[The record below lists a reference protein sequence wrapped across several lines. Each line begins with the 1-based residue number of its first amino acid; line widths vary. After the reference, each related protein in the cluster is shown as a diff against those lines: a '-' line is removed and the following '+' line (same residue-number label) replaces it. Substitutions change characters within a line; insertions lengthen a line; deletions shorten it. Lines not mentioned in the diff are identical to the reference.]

1 MRIRAMPGGRL
12 QGSIRVA
19 GDKSIAHRWL
29 ILASTAS
36 SRSRLTGLPS
46 GLDVRSTASS
56 LANLTV
62 KARPAL
68 DLLARNVSSWVE
80 GSGSTW
86 NDTLAGGSYGTL
98 EVEGEGRDGLVE
110 PRGRLD
116 CGNSGTS
123 LRLLAGL
130 LAAAPFTTE
139 LTGDLSLR
147 SRPMERVA
155 SPLRSMGATVRTT
168 DGHAPISVTG
178 GRLVG
183 IEHRTEVPSA
193 QVKSAVLLAGVWAS
207 GETVVLESAP
217 TRDHTERAFEALGAP
232 IRRNGRGVGISRF
245 QHEGFG
251 AAVPGDPSSAAF
263 LIAAAALTGSEVTVE
278 GVGLNP
284 TRLHFLE
291 VLSRMGVTTETS
303 VVGAELG
310 EPVGSIHV
318 LSRDALRATT
328 VDADELPL
336 VIDEVP
342 VLAMLGTHAPAETRF
357 RGASELRVK
366 ESDRLMALVEGIR
379 TLGGQAAAEGDDLV
393 IAGRRPPRRR
403 GLVRRRSPT
412 RHGVRGRCARGR
424 SAVRGRGHGG
434 GGRELP
440 GLRGNPPIARSG
452 DRGHR
457 MTAERVVAID
467 GAAGSGKSTLA
478 RNLARAVRL
487 PYVNT
492 GLMYRALTASAI
504 RNGVSEDDVEAL
516 IDLTRAL
523 RFTLGGS
530 DPRVLKVDGLR

>member
-1 MRIRAMPGGRL
+1 MRIRAVPGGRL

-46 GLDVRSTASS
+46 GLDVGSTASS
-56 LANLTV
+56 LADLTV
-62 KARPAL
+62 KSRPAL
-68 DLLARNVSSWVE
+68 DLWARNVSSRVE
-80 GSGSTW
+80 GGGSTW
-86 NDTLAGGSYGTL
+86 NDTLARVSYGTL

-123 LRLLAGL
+123 MRLLAGL

-139 LTGDLSLR
+139 LTGDPSLS

-232 IRRNGRGVGISRF
+232 VRRDGRRVGISRF

-251 AAVPGDPSSAAF
+251 AAVPGDPSSAA
-263 LIAAAALTGSEVTVE
+263 LVVAAAALTGSEVTVE

-291 VLSRMGVTTETS
+291 VLSRMGVATETS
-303 VVGAELG
+303 LAGEELG

-357 RGASELRVK
+357 LGASELRVK
-366 ESDRLMALVEGIR
+366 ESDRLTALVEGIR
-379 TLGGQAAAEGDDLV
+379 TLGGQAAAEADDLV
-393 IAGRRPPRRR
+393 IAG
-403 GLVRRRSPT
+403 G
-412 RHGVRGRCARGR
+412 
-424 SAVRGRGHGG
+424 
-434 GGRELP
+434 
-440 GLRGNPPIARSG
+440 GLRGGVASSGGDHRLAMAFAVGALAG
-452 DRGHR
+452 DRPS
-457 MTAERVVAID
+457 EVAGMEAAAVSFPD
-467 GAAGSGKSTLA
+467 FVGTLRSLGAAIEVIG
-478 RNLARAVRL
+478 
-487 PYVNT
+487 
-492 GLMYRALTASAI
+492 
-504 RNGVSEDDVEAL
+504 
-516 IDLTRAL
+516 
-523 RFTLGGS
+523 
-530 DPRVLKVDGLR
+530 